1 MPDDDELN
9 GLIDFTDGSTAYRL
23 RRGAAQSHPLT
34 KATGLLR
41 SPDLTIVDATAGL
54 GRDAFLIASLGFEVT
69 LIERSTRVYDIL
81 SQAMQAARET
91 NAELSAI
98 VDRMT
103 LLSGD
108 AQDLLPDLNADIVMV
123 DPMHPERTSSALV
136 KQEMRTLRD
145 IVGSDPDSMALV
157 ETALATARKR
167 VVLKWPLRAAL
178 PDELRRPTFT
188 LSGKTVRYD
197 VFEVAGDTRT
207 I

>member
-54 GRDAFLIASLGFEVT
+54 GRDAFLIASLGFEVR

-91 NAELSAI
+91 NPELSAI